1 MTLRSRSPIE
11 PEMSGSVCGGMVVA
25 LRVAMVV
32 VAMVLVLVVVAGT
45 VARTITAEVKLLE
58 AVAVLQA
65 LVW

>member
-1 MTLRSRSPIE
+1 
-11 PEMSGSVCGGMVVA
+11 MVVA

-32 VAMVLVLVVVAGT
+32 VTTVLVLVVVDGT
-45 VARTITAEVKLLE
+45 VARTIAAEVKLLE